1 MIRKLIEMAIAAGRK
16 RQSQQTSLIHHHYHS
31 CKEDCQNS
39 IPLIENYL
47 FALALF
53 RSRAIESI
61 TEGKSILERLL
72 HFQNG
77 QTGDN
82 HGNFPIYVH
91 DYPTCHDWYAGI
103 AVLTPLY
110 WILAQFHHILGQSLK
125 ARTES
130 AAKELL
136 QYVEGLQQKKE
147 LPFLWSL
154 KAASAIKAF
163 GMHWQDAAK
172 IARAEEW
179 LEALSKED
187 NRMWLGCPAAIG
199 EVLAA
204 LQMSYPALS
213 KSPWRS
219 LWNDLAASWHQSS
232 GTFAGPSSKE
242 FQKGLEP
249 QVTLYDL
256 YMGQLSGGFS
266 VRVLQ
271 DSICHLQGALIQPF
285 EEQLPNVPL
294 PFYNDSL
301 ISTSTYALSLLNRNE
316 GWNKATDPGF
326 HPFRLVWGTPQRVH
340 SLVCQGGNCRT
351 STFTKEQ
358 DGAALH
364 FILGEPIESE
374 DREKLRET
382 LFYLD
387 LDDAHLITVAGIPAT
402 TFRLEEPVVI
412 TTPALKIMLQFAIEE
427 GEGQF
432 MGHIM
437 KGNRPAQIDLKG
449 SHRHHAYD
457 WQIFLRT
464 VRRSPHLKL
473 RASVSL
479 EELAQTQAS

>member
-16 RQSQQTSLIHHHYHS
+16 RQSQQTSLIHHHYRS
-31 CKEDCQNS
+31 SEEDCQDS
-39 IPLIENYL
+39 IPLVENYL

-61 TEGKSILERLL
+61 SEGKSILERLL
-72 HFQNG
+72 YFQNV
-77 QTGDN
+77 QAGDSR
-82 HGNFPIYVH
+82 GNFPVYLH

-103 AVLTPLY
+103 AVLAPLY
-110 WILAQFHHILGQSLK
+110 WILAQFHHILGQGLK

-130 AAKELL
+130 AVRELL
-136 QYVEGLQQKKE
+136 QYVEGAHKKKA
-147 LPFLWSL
+147 LPFLCAL

-163 GMHWQDAAK
+163 GMYWQDAAQV
-172 IARAEEW
+172 ARAEEW
-179 LEALSKED
+179 LETLSKED
-187 NRMWLGCPAAIG
+187 KRMWLGCPAAIG

-204 LQMSYPALS
+204 LQMSYSSLS
-213 KSPWRS
+213 KSPWHP
-219 LWNDLAASWHQSS
+219 LWNDLVTTWHQPS
-232 GTFAGPSSKE
+232 GAFAGPSSKE
-242 FQKGLEP
+242 FQMGLEP
-249 QVTLYDL
+249 QATLYDL
-256 YMGQLSGGFS
+256 YMGLLSGGFS
-266 VRVLQ
+266 FRVLQ
-271 DSICHLQGALIQPF
+271 DSIFHLQGALIQPF
-285 EEQLPNVPL
+285 EEQLPDVQL
-294 PFYNDSL
+294 PFYSDSL
-301 ISTSTYALSLLNRNE
+301 ISKDTYALSLLNRSE
-316 GWNKATDPGF
+316 GWNKASDPGF

-351 STFTKEQ
+351 SAFTKER

-382 LFYLD
+382 LFFLD
-387 LDDAHLITVAGIPAT
+387 LDDDHLITVAGIPAT
-402 TFRLEEPVVI
+402 TFRLEEPIVI
-412 TTPALKIMLQFAIEE
+412 TTPTLKITLQFAIEE

-437 KGNRPAQIDLKG
+437 KGNRPAQINLKG
-449 SHRHHAYD
+449 SHRRHAYD

-479 EELAQTQAS
+479 DELSQT